1 MRRIKFDEETVTAI
15 KDFVSEG
22 HTKRETCNKFTI
34 KLDTLNRVMREYNI
48 QPYFSN
54 KATASSKISDETISI
69 ICNLFVNTDTPLNTI
84 CKEARIKYYQL
95 QEILHKHFSQYD
107 IDQRKAKL
115 YRASKQGTDN
125 PMSGRYKEN
134 HPNYK
139 GIVVD
144 GNGYLMQLKP
154 EWYTGRA
161 KSKYVFVHSVV
172 MCEHLQITEIP
183 KGFVVHHIDGNP
195 CNNDIDNLAL
205 MTISAHSK
213 LHQMINSV
221 CKAQRLS

>member
-1 MRRIKFDEETVTAI
+1 MRKIKFDEETVTAI
-15 KDFVSEG
+15 KDFIFEG

-34 KLDTLNRVMREYNI
+34 KLDTLNRVMREHNI

-54 KATASSKISDETISI
+54 KATASSKISDDTISMV
-69 ICNLFVNTDTPLNTI
+69 CNLFVNTNTPLNTI
-84 CKEARIKYYQL
+84 CKEAGIKYYQL
-95 QEILHKHFSQYD
+95 QEILHSHFSQYE

-115 YRASKQGTDN
+115 YRANKQGIDN

-139 GIVVD
+139 GIIKD

-172 MCEHLQITEIP
+172 MCENLHITEIP

-195 CNNDIDNLAL
+195 CNNDIVNLAL
-205 MTISAHSK
+205 MTIIAHSK
-213 LHQMINSV
+213 LHQMINYV